1 MDIFLLIPGLYIE
14 VNKAKC
20 CKLLEIMDINQYK
33 ELFDFS
39 LKGFNQIL
47 GIKAASNKPYNLIM
61 L

>member
-1 MDIFLLIPGLYIE
+1 MDISLLIPGLYIE

-20 CKLLEIMDINQYK
+20 CKLLEIMDINEYK

-47 GIKAASNKPYNLIM
+47 GIKKGRE
-61 L
+61 